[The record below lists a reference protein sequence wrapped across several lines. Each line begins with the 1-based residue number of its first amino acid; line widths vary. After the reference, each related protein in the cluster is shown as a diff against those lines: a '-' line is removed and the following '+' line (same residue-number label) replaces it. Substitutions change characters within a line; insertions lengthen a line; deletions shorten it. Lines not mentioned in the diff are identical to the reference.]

1 MSSDLERNEEKIREW
16 RSEKCNSF
24 FSSSSNQNGCENTCL
39 PEEQKTKLTKS
50 IFNEEFDR
58 RQQNMLNIISGNFD
72 TQMREIRE
80 LTTKLSDL
88 KPRIHGRY
96 TGGKSE
102 WLKTR
107 KREIQN

>member
-1 MSSDLERNEEKIREW
+1 
-16 RSEKCNSF
+16 
-24 FSSSSNQNGCENTCL
+24 
-39 PEEQKTKLTKS
+39 
-50 IFNEEFDR
+50 
-58 RQQNMLNIISGNFD
+58 MLNIISGNFD